1 MSLEVKIKKR
11 LDAFLLD
18 VDFSCEGEPTAVL
31 GASGSGKSMTLK
43 CIAGIERPDEGRIVL
58 NGRVLFDSE
67 AGINLPTQK
76 RNVGYLFQNYALF
89 PNMTVEQNIAC
100 GLYSVKDKQVR
111 MMRVHEMI
119 EKMQLS
125 GLEKHKPNQLS
136 GGQQQRVAL
145 ARILIGNPEILML
158 DEPFSALDRY
168 LRDQLLSEVKKLL
181 TDYKK
186 DVLMVTHDHD
196 EACVMCSRLVI
207 MNQGHICNQGKTKDV
222 FADPKTVPGAVLTGC
237 KNIYKAH
244 KVGETKIEIP
254 ELGVVIEMGRS
265 VEDHLCAAGF
275 TSENIQLLYSEES

>member
-1 MSLEVKIKKR
+1 
-11 LDAFLLD
+11 
-18 VDFSCEGEPTAVL
+18 
-31 GASGSGKSMTLK
+31 
-43 CIAGIERPDEGRIVL
+43 
-58 NGRVLFDSE
+58 
-67 AGINLPTQK
+67 
-76 RNVGYLFQNYALF
+76 
-89 PNMTVEQNIAC
+89 MTVEQNIAC

-168 LRDQLLSEVKKLL
+168 LRDQLLAEVKKLL

-207 MNQGHICNQGKTKDV
+207 MNQGHICNQGKTK
-222 FADPKTVPGAVLTGC
+222 
-237 KNIYKAH
+237 
-244 KVGETKIEIP
+244 IEIP